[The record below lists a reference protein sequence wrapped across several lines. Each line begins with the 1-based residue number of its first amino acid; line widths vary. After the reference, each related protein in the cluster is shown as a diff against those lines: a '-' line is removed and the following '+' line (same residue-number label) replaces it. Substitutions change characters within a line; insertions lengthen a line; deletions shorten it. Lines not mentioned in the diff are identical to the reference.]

1 MQQTIKTKSGRVLVM
16 PSDEEDAAITAAAL
30 DDPDNQPLTAE
41 QLAQFKRRGRPVG
54 SNKAKV
60 NLRLDVDILE
70 AFKSGGDGWQT
81 RINAVLKDW
90 VRHH

>member
-1 MQQTIKTKSGRVLVM
+1 MQKTIKTKSGRVLVM

-30 DDPDNQPLTAE
+30 SDPDNQPLTAE
-41 QLAQFKRRGRPVG
+41 QISQFKRRGRPVG
-54 SNKAKV
+54 SNKTKV

-81 RINAVLKDW
+81 RINAALRDW
-90 VRHH
+90 VQHH